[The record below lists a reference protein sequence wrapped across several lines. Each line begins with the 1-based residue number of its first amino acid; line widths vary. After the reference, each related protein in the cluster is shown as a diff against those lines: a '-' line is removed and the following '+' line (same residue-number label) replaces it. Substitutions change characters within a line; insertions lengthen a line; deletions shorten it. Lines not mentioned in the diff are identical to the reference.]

1 MKAPPSPGLQ
11 EASKCSSTLCA
22 SALPDTMAAANP
34 AKTLQEEATCSI
46 CLDYFKDPVMIIDC
60 GHNFCRACITQC
72 LGQWKTNLSCP
83 CCKGSFP
90 QRHLKPNRQLANV
103 AVVAK
108 QLSLQLFKEP
118 RGGRVCE
125 KHLEALKLFCEEDQT
140 PICVVCDR
148 SKEHRAHTVVPIEEA
163 AQEYKVQIQSHLE
176 ILKKERAE
184 ILAFQS
190 SGEMKSKE
198 LLKEVEAERQKVVS
212 EFQQLRVFLEEQERY
227 QLGRLGKL
235 DKEIVKMRDENATK
249 YSKALSCLNDL
260 VCEMEGKCQQPA
272 SEFLQVVRST
282 LSRYVAPSCCQLTL
296 SSPHFNWWRC
306 KTGKGKFQNPT
317 AESPDWRRRLKEL
330 SQETILLQNA
340 VKEFKESL
348 PSETLLESDVYFD
361 PDTAHPRFV
370 VSKRQKSVRWGDTR
384 QDLPYSPKRF
394 DPSRCV
400 LGCEGFTSGKHCWMV
415 DVGEGGNWA
424 VGVARESVRRKG
436 EISLDPEGGI
446 WAIGLCRGQYRVLTS
461 PVTLLTLNRSPTR
474 IVVYLQY
481 EKGLV
486 IFIDFDKEATI
497 FSFLSASFTGEK
509 IFPFFRVGDMQTH
522 LKLLL

>member
-1 MKAPPSPGLQ
+1 
-11 EASKCSSTLCA
+11 
-22 SALPDTMAAANP
+22 MAAANP
-34 AKTLQEEATCSI
+34 AQTLQEEATCSI

-72 LGQWKTNLSCP
+72 LWGWETNLSCP
-83 CCKGSFP
+83 CCRGRFL
-90 QRHLKPNRQLANV
+90 QRNLKPNRQLANV
-103 AVVAK
+103 AEVAK
-108 QLSLQLFKEP
+108 QLSLRLFKEP
-118 RGGRVCE
+118 RGDGVCE

-163 AQEYKVQIQSHLE
+163 VQEYKVQIQSHLE
-176 ILKKERAE
+176 VLKEERAE

-190 SGEMKSKE
+190 SGEMKSLE

-212 EFQQLRVFLEEQERY
+212 EFQQLRLFLEDQEKHR
-227 QLGRLGKL
+227 LGRLGEL

-249 YSKALSCLNDL
+249 YSKALSCLGDL

-272 SEFLQVVRST
+272 SQFLQVIRST
-282 LSRYVAPSCCQLTL
+282 LS
-296 SSPHFNWWRC
+296 RC

-317 AESPDWRRRLKEL
+317 AESPDWRRRIKEL
-330 SQETILLQNA
+330 SQETVSLQDA
-340 VKEFKESL
+340 VKKFKESL
-348 PSETLLESDVYFD
+348 PSETVLKSANVSFD
-361 PDTAHPRFV
+361 PATAHPRFV
-370 VSKRQKSVRWGDTR
+370 VSKRRKSVRWGDTR

-400 LGCEGFTSGKHCWMV
+400 LACEGFTSGKHCWMV
-415 DVGEGGNWA
+415 EVGDGGNWA

-446 WAIGLCRGQYRVLTS
+446 WAMGLCRGQYRVLTS
-461 PVTLLTLNRSPTR
+461 PATLLILSGSPTR
-474 IVVYLQY
+474 ILVCLEY
-481 EKGLV
+481 EEGLV
-486 IFIDFDKEATI
+486 TFIDVDSMARI
-497 FSFLSASFTGEK
+497 FSFPSASFTGEK

-522 LKLLL
+522 LRLLPCITG